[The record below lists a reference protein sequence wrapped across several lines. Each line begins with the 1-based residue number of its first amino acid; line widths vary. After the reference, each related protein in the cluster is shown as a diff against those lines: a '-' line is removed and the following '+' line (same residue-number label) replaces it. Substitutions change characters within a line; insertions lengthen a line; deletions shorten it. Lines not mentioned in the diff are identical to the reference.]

1 MLTRSIEEYVALTE
15 LTKNEGR
22 GKSFTVNKPIYVRWF

>member
-15 LTKNEGR
+15 LTK